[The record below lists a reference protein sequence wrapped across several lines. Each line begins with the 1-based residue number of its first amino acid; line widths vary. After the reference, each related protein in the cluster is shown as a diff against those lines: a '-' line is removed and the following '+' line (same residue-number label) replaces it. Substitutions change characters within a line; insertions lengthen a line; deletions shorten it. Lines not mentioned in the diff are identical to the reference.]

1 MNIRSKGVE
10 VDSISPDSI
19 SPDSISPDSISPDSI
34 SPHSSMSSLVS
45 DSESL
50 HEEVNNL

>member
-19 SPDSISPDSISPDSI
+19 SP
-34 SPHSSMSSLVS
+34 HSSMPSLVS

>member
-19 SPDSISPDSISPDSI
+19 SPDSISP
-34 SPHSSMSSLVS
+34 HSSMPSLVS

>member
-19 SPDSISPDSISPDSI
+19 SPDSISPDS
-34 SPHSSMSSLVS
+34 SMPSLVS